1 MLVPLPAAYPLV
13 FALAVAASC
22 LLLVGSLRWFFNKKH
37 TNKPLSLSTQTVG
50 DARVIIKKSGNFVSF
65 HDNQLTEKL
74 APSKQPLSL
83 DEQNTLPNG
92 LQNKLMQ
99 LFKNGQGKSFIS
111 EAPSSLQQHQTKN
124 QSAARV
130 NQFFNMLVI
139 NLDIHKPRL
148 KRMSESLEVQ
158 GLNWRRV
165 RAVNGKTEL
174 IGRDEAQ
181 DQGLIY
187 VHIDPTTKR
196 KWRDCGK
203 SMYSPGAMGCA
214 ASHIKALQLAAASN
228 KPTVILEDDLLL
240 RGYAFRE
247 QLANLIDYI
256 DTYSFDWLF
265 LGAFMCISRS
275 QPEEIIAVKNC
286 FINDAKNNCANFNMH
301 GKSTCAY
308 LVTPEGARKILAH
321 FAKKEEPLRPSDHFV
336 LAHDANGKEIDVSLV
351 HPLWFT
357 TVQAQSSDKA
367 MHAELGGGTFQIK

>member
-1 MLVPLPAAYPLV
+1 MLIPLAAVPLSVYITLIV
-13 FALAVAASC
+13 VASC
-22 LLLVGSLRWFFNKKH
+22 LLLGSLLRWLFTKKPIV
-37 TNKPLSLSTQTVG
+37 PLSIATQTNG
-50 DARVIIKKSGNFVSF
+50 DACAVIVKSANLVPF

-74 APSKQPLSL
+74 APSTPLSSV
-83 DEQNTLPNG
+83 EQNALPQG
-92 LQNKLMQ
+92 LQQKLMQ
-99 LFKNGQGKSFIS
+99 LFQDSKGKSFIS
-111 EAPSSLQQHQTKN
+111 EAPSSLQQYKTKN
-124 QSAARV
+124 PSAARV

-139 NLDIHKPRL
+139 NLDVHKARL
-148 KRMSESLEVQ
+148 KRMSESLEGQ

-165 RAVNGKTEL
+165 RAVYGKTEL

-181 DQGLIY
+181 DKGLIH
-187 VHIDPTTKR
+187 VHIDPASMC
-196 KWRDCGK
+196 KWRDDGK

-214 ASHIKALQLAAASN
+214 ASHIKALQLAAASD

-256 DTYSFDWLF
+256 GNYKFDWLF

-275 QPEEIIAVKNC
+275 QPEEIIDVKDC
-286 FINDAKNNCANFNMH
+286 FEEDAKNNCANFNMH

-321 FAKKEEPLRPSDHFV
+321 FAKKGEPLRPSDHFV
-336 LAHDANGKEIDVSLV
+336 LAKDANGKEIDVSLV

-357 TVQAQSSDKA
+357 TVQAQSSDVT
-367 MHAELGGGTFQIK
+367 MHAELGGGTFQM